1 MPQNDTQPAM
11 SALTLCLARA
21 SEALEIVTLER
32 IVDAEEGLL
41 FPSGHTLSS
50 ENLTRLADA
59 GLHKPLIDCIRLRSA
74 LSAADVFED
83 IQQQISK
90 SADLATLVNATFDT
104 RSVQTFAAFLTQ
116 LPRLLD
122 WLTILKKC
130 YPSIYRQG
138 LFCAITGAILAF
150 HMGQNKPFQQGAFIA
165 GLCHDI
171 GILCLP
177 EDTLDNKDEPEQRE
191 DYQQHPLLAG
201 MLLQR
206 VEKMPSLII
215 RATEES
221 HERCDGSGFPNQKS
235 AESLS
240 QLGQVVAM
248 TDLLW
253 DLLTVRLW
261 PQGMTIGH
269 ARHILHITS
278 DAHFRNTYEALTKGL
293 SKAQV
298 KSFLVTPE
306 DQLPALLQQSLASV
320 DQLNQCYMS
329 LYAMVTALPR
339 DKPSKLMASCYH
351 SLAAIHRAV
360 NSAGVLTSEHYAW
373 LQELRDN
380 GISPGVGEEL
390 ETAALFHVALRWEL
404 SRLRDNVQHIYHSER
419 KQLKSEVVNLLNVG
433 LKGIK
438 DFQQDRLHNQ
448 IGLLLW

>member
-1 MPQNDTQPAM
+1 MPQNDNPA
-11 SALTLCLARA
+11 ALAALIKNLARVA
-21 SEALEIVTLER
+21 DDVGVVTLER
-32 IVDAEEGLL
+32 IVDSEEGLL
-41 FPSGHTLSS
+41 HPAGHSLTPDNLS
-50 ENLTRLADA
+50 RLAKA
-59 GLHKPLIDCIRLRSA
+59 NLHKPLIDAIRLRQA

-83 IQQQISK
+83 LQRQIKHSE
-90 SADLATLVNATFDT
+90 DLVRLVNSTFDT
-104 RSVQTFAAFLTQ
+104 RSVQVLVAFLDQ
-116 LPRLLD
+116 LPRFLD
-122 WLTILKKC
+122 WLTLLKAA
-130 YPSIYRQG
+130 YPAVYQQA
-138 LFCAITGAILAF
+138 LFCAVTGAVLAH
-150 HMGQNKPFQQGAFIA
+150 HMGQNKPFQQGAFVA
-165 GLCHDI
+165 GLSHDL
-171 GILCLP
+171 GLLCLGQ
-177 EDTLDNKDEPEQRE
+177 DVVDNKDDPDQRPL
-191 DYQQHPLLAG
+191 YQQHPVLANLL
-201 MLLQR
+201 LHR
-206 VEKMPSLII
+206 VEKMPSLIV

-221 HERCDGSGFPNQKS
+221 HERCDGSGFPNQKT

-261 PQGMTIGH
+261 PQGMTIAH

-293 SKAQV
+293 SLAKMR
-298 KSFLVTPE
+298 SSLVTPK
-306 DQLPALLQQSLASV
+306 DQLPALLQQSLDSV

-373 LQELRDN
+373 LQELKD
-380 GISPGVGEEL
+380 GGLSDAAGEEL

-404 SRLRDNVQHIYHSER
+404 SRLLDNLQHIYHSER
-419 KQLKSEVVNLLNVG
+419 KLLKSDVVNLLNVG
-433 LKGIK
+433 LQGIK

>member
-1 MPQNDTQPAM
+1 MPQNNSSAM
-11 SALTLCLARA
+11 SALALNMARV
-21 SEALEIVTLER
+21 SEELGIVTLER
-32 IVDAEEGLL
+32 IVDAEDGLL
-41 FPSGHTLSS
+41 FAAGHKLTQ
-50 ENLTRLADA
+50 ENLQRIAKGELQ
-59 GLHKPLIDCIRLRSA
+59 KPLIDSIRLSHA

-83 IQQQISK
+83 LQQQINK
-90 SADLATLVNATFDT
+90 SEDLATLVNSTFDT
-104 RSVQTFAAFLTQ
+104 RNVQTLAAFLGQ

-122 WLTILKKC
+122 WMTLLQKC
-130 YPSIYRQG
+130 YPSLYQQS
-138 LFCAITGAILAF
+138 LFCAITGAVLAF
-150 HMGQNKPFQQGAFIA
+150 HMGQNKPFQQGAFVA
-165 GLCHDI
+165 GLCHDL
-171 GILCLP
+171 GVLCLH
-177 EDTLDNKDEPEQRE
+177 EDVLDNKDDPEKRE
-191 DYQQHPLLAG
+191 IYQQHPLLAG
-201 MLLQR
+201 LLLQR

-360 NSAGVLTSEHYAW
+360 NSAGVLTSEHYEW
-373 LQELRDN
+373 LQELKDSD
-380 GISPGVGEEL
+380 ISPAVGEEL

-404 SRLRDNVQHIYHSER
+404 SRLLDNLQHIYHSER
-419 KQLKSEVVNLLNVG
+419 KLLKSDVVNLLNVG
-433 LKGIK
+433 LQGIK